1 MNKYYNFS
9 CEEIFLCLMQLM
21 NQFEGFQADSDFK
34 KNFDIYILFA
44 LSEFTLFS
52 TYDQVTLTCACIML
66 EFRSSKDEKTM
77 NSFLRVLCELNLNE
91 NDVLSCLSS
100 ITNELSLNETETETS
115 KKKFKKFKKRKQ

>member
-1 MNKYYNFS
+1 
-9 CEEIFLCLMQLM
+9 MQLM
-21 NQFEGFQADSDFK
+21 NQFEGFQADSDLK

-100 ITNELSLNETETETS
+100 ITNELSLNETETETETS